1 MGIYK
6 IYAGLS
12 GGFGGAHYTCTEEF
26 DTRDCAESYAFES
39 ACEIYDSYEGL
50 YGLRPVDDIISKYD
64 VDEER
69 ALEIYQEERESWID
83 YYVKEVSSFED
94 NDDE

>member
-12 GGFGGAHYTCTEEF
+12 GGFGGAQYICTEEF

-50 YGLRPVDDIISKYD
+50 YGLRPVDDIIAEDD

-69 ALEIYQEERESWID
+69 ALEIYQEERDSWID